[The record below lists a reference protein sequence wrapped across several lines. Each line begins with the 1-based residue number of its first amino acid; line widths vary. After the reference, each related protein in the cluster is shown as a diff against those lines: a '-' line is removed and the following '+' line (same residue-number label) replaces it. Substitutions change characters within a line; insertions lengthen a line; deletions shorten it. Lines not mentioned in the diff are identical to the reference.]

1 MGAYLVV
8 YIEILCLTFIYT
20 GILFFSI
27 RKDMGSDW
35 EILIFRCVLLT
46 LMVALVIDGFTHAQ
60 YRGFLHMPPLLVAF
74 LYATYMFLMSAMLS
88 FLWLAFAELR
98 LGVSIFSKK
107 VLIFAI
113 IPLAVIGIMC
123 FASIKTGWFFSV
135 DDQGIY
141 TRGPLWALQSVVVY
155 IYFLAITIH
164 ALILAKREPSP
175 RRRSQFMSLSLFIV
189 SPILG
194 ALLQLLI
201 GNHPFVAPATSIAF
215 LFIFISLQGNMINY
229 DYLTGISN
237 RKSIEQYIDD
247 LKIHTDS
254 HNAFYVYMMDI
265 DRFKSI
271 NDSMGHIEGD
281 QALRLFARILQNVC
295 DKFHGACGRI
305 GGDEFVAVIRQKHM
319 NDPEDFIREM
329 GRSIQKEEKEQ
340 QIPYRLQSSIGYA
353 RCDSAFARTPD
364 LIAIADKEMYAQ
376 KKARA
381 EIG

>member
-1 MGAYLVV
+1 MGDYLVV

-27 RKDMGSDW
+27 REDMGSDW

-46 LMVALVIDGFTHAQ
+46 LMIALVVDFFTHAQ
-60 YRGFLHMPPLLVAF
+60 YRGFLHLPPLLVAF
-74 LYATYMFLMSAMLS
+74 LYSTYMFLMSAMLS

-98 LGVSIFSKK
+98 LGISIFSRKK
-107 VLIFAI
+107 ALLLV
-113 IPLAVIGIMC
+113 IPLAVIGVMC

-141 TRGPLWALQSVVVY
+141 TRGPLWALQSVVAYVY
-155 IYFLAITIH
+155 FFGITVHSLVLAR
-164 ALILAKREPSP
+164 KEPSP

-189 SPILG
+189 APVLG

-247 LKIHTDS
+247 VKGRTDS
-254 HNAFYVYMMDI
+254 
-265 DRFKSI
+265 
-271 NDSMGHIEGD
+271 
-281 QALRLFARILQNVC
+281 QNP
-295 DKFHGACGRI
+295 F
-305 GGDEFVAVIRQKHM
+305 
-319 NDPEDFIREM
+319 
-329 GRSIQKEEKEQ
+329 
-340 QIPYRLQSSIGYA
+340 
-353 RCDSAFARTPD
+353 
-364 LIAIADKEMYAQ
+364 
-376 KKARA
+376 
-381 EIG
+381 